1 MSPFDDVIAFL
12 SIFIF
17 PLSLVYLV
25 KRAHKDLPLLWPSIG
40 LLFCSFAWWRCL
52 LGILQ

>member
-1 MSPFDDVIAFL
+1 MSPFDFIIAFL

-25 KRAHKDLPLLWPSIG
+25 KRAHKDLPLLWPGIG

-52 LGILQ
+52 LGIL